1 VLPTHEFPGN
11 INYFVSLIGF
21 IAFFISSCAIKIAV
35 IARGKGENRFDNL
48 IERLVS
54 LVPYLL
60 GNARV
65 ARKRY
70 WYSGLLHS
78 MIWWGFLILQVRTIN
93 FLLKGFSE
101 TISLEHAGGIGILQ
115 DAYDIGVRGPMD
127 MFNILVLVGCAMAAW
142 QRRFWKPARMTFNM
156 DGWLILFFIAFL
168 MFTDV
173 VLNSF
178 EIYTDPQRNGEK
190 LSFLA
195 YGLSEVWNGVGL
207 SDTAAHTGLNIFW
220 YAHLYDF
227 LLFLNYL
234 PYSKHS
240 HVLTVTF
247 NILFRRVAPTGQL
260 QPIKD
265 FESLER
271 FGAGEIQDL
280 TWKQLLD
287 PYTCTE
293 CGRCEINCPAFLT
306 GKELSPKK
314 VLHDMRSAME
324 FQVHKISSPLFVW
337 DALRLQSNGT
347 QSSSAGGNGNGAH
360 ADADADGHANGHGNI
375 ENLTLIDAVGFNP
388 IWDCVTCGACMEQ
401 CPVFI
406 EHIPALQDMRRFLTM
421 NEANMPEQAGAT
433 LMQIEQR
440 GHPWRGAA
448 FTRTDWMEGLDIP
461 KFDGTQKY
469 LYWVGCSGAMV
480 DRNIPIT
487 RAVARLLKEAN
498 VSFGCLGDEE
508 QCNGDPARRLGNE
521 YLYQEQAKS
530 LIEVFHA
537 KGVERIITN
546 CPHCFNTMVN
556 EYPAFDGKFE
566 VVHHTTFL
574 NKLLNDGAL
583 VPKQDLPLAITYHDS
598 CYLGRHN
605 GNYDSP
611 RDIVDALPGGAR
623 VEMPRNRDNS
633 FCCGAGGGHMW
644 MEESKGKR
652 INVARTEEAM
662 STGAQVIATA
672 CPFCIQMFEDGIP
685 TAQPDESKRMKT
697 FDVAELLELTVI
709 GRPSGG
715 SPAAEAMGLAAP
727 SGDAKPVVA
736 EPVE

>member
-1 VLPTHEFPGN
+1 MIRRNLRTAPCSDQEAPVLPTHQPPGN
-11 INYFVSLIGF
+11 YIYYAALAGGVAFFLYSVSLKL
-21 IAFFISSCAIKIAV
+21 SV
-35 IARGKGENRFDNL
+35 IARGKGDNRFDHL
-48 IERLVS
+48 FERLTS

-65 ARKRY
+65 ARKQY
-70 WYSGLLHS
+70 WYSGLLHT
-78 MIWWGFLILQVRTIN
+78 MIWWGFLVLQVRTLN

-101 TISLEHAGGIGILQ
+101 EISLEHLGGVF
-115 DAYDIGVRGPMD
+115 YDVLIRAPMD
-127 MFNILVLVGCAMAAW
+127 TFDILVLIGCAMAAW
-142 QRRFWKPARMTFNM
+142 QRRFWKPARMTLNM
-156 DGWLILFFIAFL
+156 DGWAILFFIAFL

-173 VLNSF
+173 FVNSF
-178 EIYTDPQRNGEK
+178 EIATDPQGGEK
-190 LSFLA
+190 WSFLA
-195 YGLSEVWNGVGL
+195 YSLSKVWDGVGMSRSTQEVCL
-207 SDTAAHTGLNIFW
+207 DVFW
-220 YAHLYDF
+220 YAHLADF
-227 LLFLNYL
+227 LAFLNFL

-247 NILFRRVAPTGQL
+247 NILFRRVEPTGKL

-265 FESLER
+265 FENAER
-271 FGAGEIQDL
+271 FGAGRLEDL

-314 VLHDMRSAME
+314 IMHDIRTVVE
-324 FQVHKISSPLFVW
+324 HEVHKVSGPLFVW
-337 DALRLQSNGT
+337 DALRGPETN
-347 QSSSAGGNGNGAH
+347 GNGNGH
-360 ADADADGHANGHGNI
+360 AKASGD
-375 ENLTLIDAVGFNP
+375 LTLIDAVGFNP
-388 IWDCVTCGACMEQ
+388 IWDCVTCGACQFQ

-406 EHIPALQDMRRFLTM
+406 EHVPVLQDMRRFLTM
-421 NEANMPEQAGAT
+421 NEANMPETAAAT

-440 GHPWRGAA
+440 GHPWRGTP
-448 FTRTDWMEGLDIP
+448 FTRTSWMEGLDIP
-461 KFDGTQKY
+461 TFDGTQKY
-469 LYWVGCSGAMV
+469 LYWVGCSGALV

-487 RAVARLLKEAN
+487 RAVARLLAEAG
-498 VSFGCLGDEE
+498 VSYGCLGDEE
-508 QCNGDPARRLGNE
+508 QCTGDPARRLGNE

-537 KGVERIITN
+537 KGVKKVITN

-556 EYPAFDGKFE
+556 EYPDFDGKFE
-566 VVHHTTFL
+566 VIHHTTFL
-574 NKLLNDGAL
+574 SKLLQDGAL
-583 VPKQDLPLAITYHDS
+583 TPKHELPAAITYHDS

-623 VEMPRNRDNS
+623 VEMPRSREWS
-633 FCCGAGGGHMW
+633 FCCGAGGAHMW
-644 MEESKGKR
+644 VEESKGKR
-652 INVARTEEAM
+652 INVARTEEAQA
-662 STGAQVIATA
+662 TGAQIVATA

-685 TAQPDESKRMKT
+685 TVQPDEDKRMKT

-715 SPAAEAMGLAAP
+715 SPAAEAVAAATTP
-727 SGDAKPVVA
+727 AI
-736 EPVE
+736 EPPADPP